1 MAGGFRASS
10 RNNAA
15 PCVIKKKGILL
26 FLHFW
31 ASSLP
36 WCGAWYFSSRNLAMN
51 RPLIGAGIRAAGG
64 AQCDSIATLPQSP
77 PKPSADS
84 MDRDSQFSLAD
95 DFLIVTS
102 YQIPNDSET
111 TKGFSATWTMTPLPT
126 ATKDSISADTE
137 AACMT
142 HNVLLHPTEVIGDE
156 NNRRNTCT
164 LRCRVTEP
172 ANASTYRFQ
181 IETAWDSPLE
191 SSAGIDPE
199 HHEHSSGIFMLL
211 SRLFLQWAVRK
222 WIAAKTI
229 DTETGLSSIQVEFI
243 EPSRETASFDLNALL
258 PQTDGKLSST
268 MVNLFLPL
276 FPESVS
282 EADVEKM
289 EWIEMVDRD
298 GSPLGLVPRPL
309 VHQYNL
315 LHRGIGIVVAAN
327 PDAVTTPISPSGIG
341 PATLVYVHRRVPT
354 KRIFPDLY
362 DMFVGGI
369 SRPGELPRATAIRE
383 VAEELGLLRGQAAVS
398 STPWF
403 TCLVCTS
410 YNRCIVST
418 FVYSADPSHEVVAW
432 QDDEVAWGSFVPY
445 GIVEK
450 AAALSIHRLMARQE
464 WPGGPRTAP
473 DYRSSHSDVI
483 ASSSSEWGSWET
495 WDFVPDG
502 LLVWDAWLEFM
513 ERQSVD

>member
-1 MAGGFRASS
+1 MS
-10 RNNAA
+10 
-15 PCVIKKKGILL
+15 
-26 FLHFW
+26 
-31 ASSLP
+31 
-36 WCGAWYFSSRNLAMN
+36 
-51 RPLIGAGIRAAGG
+51 RPLIGTSIRAGG
-64 AQCDSIATLPQSP
+64 AQWDSIATLPQSSS
-77 PKPSADS
+77 KPSADS
-84 MDRDSQFSLAD
+84 MDRDSQFSLAE

-102 YQIPNDSET
+102 YQNDGET

-126 ATKDSISADTE
+126 ATKDSISADAET
-137 AACMT
+137 ARMT
-142 HNVLLHPTEVIGDE
+142 HNVLLHPTEMIDDE
-156 NNRRNTCT
+156 NRRNECT
-164 LRCRVTEP
+164 LHCRVTEL
-172 ANASTYRFQ
+172 ASISAYRFQ
-181 IETAWDSPLE
+181 IEAAWDSPHE
-191 SSAGIDPE
+191 FSAGID
-199 HHEHSSGIFMLL
+199 HAHSSGTVMLL
-211 SRLFLQWAVRK
+211 SRVFLQWAVRK
-222 WIAAKTI
+222 WIAATAI
-229 DTETGLSSIQVEFI
+229 DTETELSSIQVELI

-258 PQTDGKLSST
+258 PQTDGKISST

-289 EWIEMVDRD
+289 EWIEMVDRN

-327 PDAVTTPISPSGIG
+327 PDTTPLSPAAI

-383 VAEELGLLRGQAAVS
+383 VAEELGLLRGETAVS

-418 FVYSADPSHEVVAW
+418 FVYSADPSREVVSW

-445 GIVEK
+445 RIVEK
-450 AAALSIHRLMARQE
+450 AAALSIRRLMARQE
-464 WPGGPRTAP
+464 WPGGPRTVP
-473 DYRSSHSDVI
+473 DYRSSQNDVI

-513 ERQSVD
+513 GEQNVD